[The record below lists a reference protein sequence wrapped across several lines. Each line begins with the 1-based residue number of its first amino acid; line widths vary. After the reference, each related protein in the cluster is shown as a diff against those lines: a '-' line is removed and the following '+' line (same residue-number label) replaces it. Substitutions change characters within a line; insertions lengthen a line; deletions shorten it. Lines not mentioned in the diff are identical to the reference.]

1 VPEMQDYLDLASEAD
16 DLAAWMP
23 DSELA
28 ASYHRLA
35 ESYQELARFHDRI
48 SALLNVRGE
57 RFPATRKDRYCET
70 GSQHTSNCYGIGRR
84 GMQSPAGPQ

>member
-57 RFPATRKDRYCET
+57 DRD
-70 GSQHTSNCYGIGRR
+70 N
-84 GMQSPAGPQ
+84 

>member
-1 VPEMQDYLDLASEAD
+1 MQDYLDLASEAD

-35 ESYQELARFHDRI
+35 ESYQKLARFHDRI

-57 RFPATRKDRYCET
+57 DRD
-70 GSQHTSNCYGIGRR
+70 N
-84 GMQSPAGPQ
+84 

>member
-1 VPEMQDYLDLASEAD
+1 MPDTQDYLSLASEAD

-35 ESYQELARFHDRI
+35 DSYQALARFHDRI
-48 SALLNVRGE
+48 SAFLKESGDRERGW
-57 RFPATRKDRYCET
+57 
-70 GSQHTSNCYGIGRR
+70 
-84 GMQSPAGPQ
+84 